1 LVQFQR
7 FREVSMEKNL
17 RWRGACEGKEKGG
30 DEGKERENLDPKMR
44 APRADTTDRP
54 SCRY

>member
-17 RWRGACEGKEKGG
+17 RWRGACEGKEKRG
-30 DEGKERENLDPKMR
+30 DEGKERENLDPKLR